1 MYKIFSLIFALI
13 VSSCSNI
20 TTVPLAPKELKVH
33 HHQSGEEVAIATQG
47 KFATKA
53 AQLILSQGG
62 NLADAAVASSFAISV
77 ERPQSTGIG
86 GGGFLLYYRPDMK
99 APIALDF
106 REQAPMNS
114 HSEMYLDKSGNIIE
128 NLSLDGA
135 LAVGV
140 PGLVAGLFEFHQK
153 YGKLDWEIL
162 LAPAIDLAIH
172 GFEVYPEL
180 AEAIEDRKDVLAKFQ
195 DSRKIFLKEDG
206 SPLKTGDWLVQK
218 DLGETLLVIS
228 ETGKKSFYSGEI
240 AKKIQTSVV
249 ANGGNWKKDELDNYE
264 VIERR
269 PIVGTYKDFKIFSM
283 SPPSSGGVH
292 VIQILNM
299 VENDNLKSSGPL
311 SAKSVH
317 LVASSMQQAFA
328 DRARHLGDP
337 DFSYIPVDELASK
350 SYAYEKRRWISQ
362 DKAKSKDEV
371 MPLVLPERKESD
383 HTTHFSMM
391 NSNGEIVVSTQ
402 TINGWF
408 GSGLVAEG
416 TGIVLNNEMD
426 DFANKVGASNLFGA
440 IGGEKN
446 LVEPKKR
453 PLSSMSPTIVMKD
466 EKPIIGVGTPSGTRI
481 LTCVAQTL
489 LNLLEFE
496 LSSWDSVALLR
507 YHHQWSP
514 DHIRFESDLVSKSLV
529 DDLKLMGH
537 KVEIKD
543 LGCRIQLV
551 KKTDEMLEAV
561 SDPRG
566 SGDARAW

>member
-1 MYKIFSLIFALI
+1 MSRFAWLIIIFMT
-13 VSSCSNI
+13 SCSQLV
-20 TTVPLAPKELKVH
+20 TVDLAPGEKKVRH
-33 HHQSGEEVAIATQG
+33 FQKGQDVAIATQG
-47 KFATKA
+47 EYSTKA
-53 AQLILSQGG
+53 AQIILSQGG
-62 NLADAAVASSFAISV
+62 NLADAAVAASFVISV
-77 ERPQSTGIG
+77 ERPQSTGLG
-86 GGGFLLYYRPDMK
+86 GGGFLLYYRPGMS

-106 REQAPMNS
+106 REQAPIKA
-114 HSEMYLDKSGNIIE
+114 HSKMYLNQKGEVIE
-128 NLSLDGA
+128 KLSLDGA

-140 PGLVAGLFEFHQK
+140 PGLVAGLYEFHQK
-153 YGKLDWEIL
+153 YGKKDWEEL
-162 LAPAIDLAIH
+162 LAPAIDLAMH

-180 AEAIEDRKDVLAKFQ
+180 AEAIADRKEVLSKYR
-195 DSRKIFLKEDG
+195 DSKKIFLKENG
-206 SPLKTGDWLVQK
+206 EPLKKGDWLVQK
-218 DLGETLLVIS
+218 DLGKTLITIS
-228 ETGKKSFYSGEI
+228 KTGKKSFYEGEL

-249 ANGGNWKKDELDNYE
+249 ANGGVWSEGELAEYQ
-264 VIERR
+264 VKERR
-269 PIVGTYKDFKIFSM
+269 PIKGDYKNYQIYSM

-299 VENDNLKSSGPL
+299 VENDNLKKHGPQ
-311 SAKSVH
+311 SKESVH
-317 LVASSMQQAFA
+317 LIASSMQQAFA
-328 DRARHLGDP
+328 DRAKHLGDS
-337 DFSYIPVDELASK
+337 DFSYVPVDELSSK
-350 SYAYEKRRWISQ
+350 NYAREKRRWIPI
-362 DKAKSKDEV
+362 DRALKKDEV
-371 MPLVLPERKESD
+371 LPLNLPEKKDPD

-391 NSNGEIVVSTQ
+391 NKEGEVVVSTQ

-426 DFANKVGASNLFGA
+426 DFATKVGESNLFGA
-440 IGGEKN
+440 VGGEKN

-453 PLSSMSPTIVMKD
+453 PLSSMSPTIVLD
-466 EKPIIGVGTPSGTRI
+466 QNGPIIGVGTPSGTRI

-514 DHIRFESDLVSKSLV
+514 DHIRFESDNLPGH
-529 DDLKLMGH
+529 LKQELESMGH
-537 KVEIKD
+537 KVIVKD

-551 KKTDEMLEAV
+551 RKNEQGLEAV